1 MAPNMRQF
9 KMISL
14 WVVAVVAL
22 LGTGA
27 CHSEGRDQ
35 TVFDDSIDA
44 PVHYYKYFSL
54 FTLDGEPGDE
64 TSPVQVKRNDSTIE
78 INVFHPEIYHV
89 VLRKYPEYWYA
100 CGLFDLDKKKREIE
114 YCHCPRDWHDAPHR
128 SDLFVKDSMVYVY
141 RQRYVDAELIEKD
154 YYRFTLNKHI
164 ERQPW
169 NDQYTRKLNNDRDSI
184 WRLLQNFDW
193 NPSLGAWDYDLSN
206 DTLWC
211 EDGSAI
217 IETLIRGLPYDF
229 TFEQN
234 EHRIIYPQINP
245 SSE

>member
-1 MAPNMRQF
+1 MLVWC
-9 KMISL
+9 S
-14 WVVAVVAL
+14 AVVAL

-78 INVFHPEIYHV
+78 INVFHPEIYYV

-100 CGLFDLDKKKREIE
+100 CGLFDLDKKKRKIE
-114 YCHCPRDWHDAPHR
+114 YCLCARDLQDAPHR
-128 SDLFVKDSMVYVY
+128 SDLFVKDSLVYVY
-141 RQRYVDAELIEKD
+141 RQRYEDAELIEKT
-154 YYRFTLNKHI
+154 YYRFTLNKHV
-164 ERQPW
+164 EGQLL

-193 NPSLGAWDYDLSN
+193 DHPQRVLNYDLSN
-206 DTLWC
+206 DTLAC
-211 EDGSAI
+211 NLGSTI

-234 EHRIIYPQINP
+234 EHCIIHPQINP